1 MSSQASALGLQSSV
15 ATLHHR
21 RVARTASENPCDD
34 DHQDPAGALT
44 FGTVYAVDRSVPL
57 PTRVWRTTVNWLDAN
72 RVGSGLRVSFR
83 SSRADFSGHAA
94 ASPHHIAIF

>member
-34 DHQDPAGALT
+34 DHQDHAKRYHAGAQIKSGRCSHLWNRLCSRSQR
-44 FGTVYAVDRSVPL
+44 AVTDSRVAHDCQLARREPRGEWPSRFFSVQP
-57 PTRVWRTTVNWLDAN
+57 R
-72 RVGSGLRVSFR
+72 
-83 SSRADFSGHAA
+83 
-94 ASPHHIAIF
+94 